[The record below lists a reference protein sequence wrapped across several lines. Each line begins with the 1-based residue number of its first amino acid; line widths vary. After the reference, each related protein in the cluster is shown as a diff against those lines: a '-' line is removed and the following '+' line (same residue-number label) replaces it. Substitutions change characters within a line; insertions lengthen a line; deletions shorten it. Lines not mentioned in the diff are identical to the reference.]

1 MINDHGG
8 VADNL
13 KRQWSG
19 GLFWFQ
25 RLPAIACIRQPKSK
39 LFLIVW
45 QIFMADQLSRNQL
58 AMRSCNS
65 QETNLSRDQL
75 NFFNGLFH
83 GTRESWGKHQ
93 KVLKRFWTM
102 NNCIPQISMAV
113 TVFLSTN
120 LYLPND
126 AYNYNKHCCV
136 LQHSVQP
143 LQSSLKHTE
152 EERQCFTNG
161 TNIIWFVKENK
172 VWSFLKRLRTNE
184 SQHCLSDLRLDNT
197 ASVIPRCHK
206 NQYHKLGK
214 CIPIQ
219 YFIHKKIELI

>member
-113 TVFLSTN
+113 TVFFYQQISTCQMM
-120 LYLPND
+120 
-126 AYNYNKHCCV
+126 H
-136 LQHSVQP
+136 
-143 LQSSLKHTE
+143 
-152 EERQCFTNG
+152 
-161 TNIIWFVKENK
+161 IIII
-172 VWSFLKRLRTNE
+172 
-184 SQHCLSDLRLDNT
+184 NT
-197 ASVIPRCHK
+197 AVYYS
-206 NQYHKLGK
+206 
-214 CIPIQ
+214 IQ
-219 YFIHKKIELI
+219 CNHCRVHWNTQKRKGNALQMVQI